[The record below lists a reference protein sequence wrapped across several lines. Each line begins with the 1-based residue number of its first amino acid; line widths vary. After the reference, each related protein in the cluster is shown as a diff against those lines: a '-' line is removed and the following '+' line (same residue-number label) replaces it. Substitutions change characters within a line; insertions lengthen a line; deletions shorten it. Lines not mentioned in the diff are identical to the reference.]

1 MQSSSNLSGKFKE
14 NLIHLDHTLPI
25 YIHILFIHCMLL
37 LAEILFILK
46 ITWQNVKNVLQFL
59 KETFGCSG
67 LKALPCSAYLLQSEF
82 QRISDFYEFQRI
94 SGYDDKMVRTLLLGQ
109 KSCIWVIWVKLFQLL
124 KSIPASKSH
133 DFVKISGA
141 QKSTCAKF
149 LQFDFFYQKRQG
161 YIAKISL
168 GLHHLHTQI
177 LQRNCWWN
185 YISEPQ
191 NRQKWHLNV
200 FWEVASHFLF
210 DITFHIFLL
219 WISSSDKIQMIK
231 SKNLFL
237 IVISQIS

>member
-37 LAEILFILK
+37 LAEILLILK

-94 SGYDDKMVRTLLLGQ
+94 SGYYDKMVRRLLLGQ
-109 KSCIWVIWVKLFQLL
+109 KSCILVISVKVFQLL

-133 DFVKISGA
+133 DFVKISGT

-149 LQFDFFYQKRQG
+149 LEFDFFYQKRQG
-161 YIAKISL
+161 YIAKINL
-168 GLHHLHTQI
+168 GSHHLHTQI
-177 LQRNCWWN
+177 LQRNC
-185 YISEPQ
+185 
-191 NRQKWHLNV
+191 
-200 FWEVASHFLF
+200 
-210 DITFHIFLL
+210 
-219 WISSSDKIQMIK
+219 
-231 SKNLFL
+231 
-237 IVISQIS
+237 